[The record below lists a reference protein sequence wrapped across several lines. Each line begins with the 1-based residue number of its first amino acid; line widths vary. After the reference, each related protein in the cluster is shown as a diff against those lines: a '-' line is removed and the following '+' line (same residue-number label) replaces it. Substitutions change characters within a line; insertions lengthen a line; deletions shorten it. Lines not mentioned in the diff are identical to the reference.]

1 MSSTAQ
7 DAAGQADEESRRG
20 GFSSRRVFILAAI
33 GSAVGLGNIWRFP
46 YVAYENGGGAF
57 LLPYLV
63 ALLTTG
69 IPFLLL
75 DYAIGHRH
83 RGSAPLS
90 FARLRRGTE
99 GLGWWQVGICFAI
112 AIYYAAV
119 LAWALRYT
127 FFSLDQ
133 AWGDDPEGFFFGEFL
148 QAGDV
153 AITADVVPGVLVPL
167 LLVWVAVLLIM
178 ALGVQRG
185 IGLTSLFLIPVL
197 VLAFV
202 ALVVQALLL
211 DGAGTG
217 LDALFTPEWSAL
229 TEASVWAAAFGQI
242 FFSLSIGFGIMI
254 TYASYVR
261 RREDMVGSG
270 LVVGFSNSGFE
281 LLAGIGVFAALGFM
295 AQAQGVAVDEVAS
308 GGIGLAFIAFPAII
322 SEAPAGAFLGVL
334 FFGSLVVAGITSLV
348 SVIEVVISAVRDK
361 FDTSR
366 MTATLVVGLPAAVLS
381 LILFS
386 TTSGIYVSTSST
398 TSSTSTASSSSRWSA
413 CSVVAW
419 GVRAL
424 PSLSQH
430 LNVHGR
436 PRVGSGW
443 RVLTSVIAPAALALV
458 LVLALRD
465 DLETPT
471 RTTHLA
477 AGRLRVAGRRGAA
490 GRSASCLPGCRG
502 APGRTWTGRHR
513 DRTRRHPCT
522 RHPGPAAGRRP
533 RTTTEASSEHRGD
546 RDDAGGDGRDLG
558 RPRPGDRQPGAQRRR
573 RVPRRDR
580 APGPL
585 TTGVGTGLRT
595 PAGRPRRR

>member
-1 MSSTAQ
+1 MSTAGR
-7 DAAGQADEESRRG
+7 ATEQAEVERRRG

-63 ALLTTG
+63 ALLTAG

-99 GLGWWQVGICFAI
+99 GLGWWQVGICFLI

-133 AWGDDPEGFFFGEFL
+133 AWGADPEGFFFGEFL

-153 AITADVVPGVLVPL
+153 AVTADVVPGVLVPL
-167 LLVWVAVLLIM
+167 ALVWLAVLVIM

-185 IGLTSLFLIPVL
+185 IGAVALVFIPVL

-211 DGAGTG
+211 PGAGAG
-217 LDALFTPEWSAL
+217 LDALFTPDWSAL
-229 TEASVWAAAFGQI
+229 TSASVWAAAFGQI
-242 FFSLSIGFGIMI
+242 FFSLSVGFGIMI

-295 AQAQGVAVDEVAS
+295 AQANGAAVDEVAE
-308 GGIGLAFIAFPAII
+308 GGIGLAFVAFPTII
-322 SEAPAGAFLGVL
+322 SEAPAGALLGVL
-334 FFGSLVVAGITSLV
+334 FFGALVIAGITSLI

-366 MTATLVVGLPAAVLS
+366 LTATLAVGVPAAVLS
-381 LILFS
+381 LVLFS
-386 TTSGIYVSTSST
+386 TTSGVYVLDIVDHFVNQYGILVVALVSML
-398 TSSTSTASSSSRWSA
+398 
-413 CSVVAW
+413 VVAW
-419 GVRAL
+419 VVRAL
-424 PSLSQH
+424 PVLGDH

-436 PRVGSGW
+436 PRVGTGW
-443 RVLTSVIAPAALALV
+443 RVLTSVVAPVGLAIV
-458 LVLALRD
+458 LVFALRD
-465 DLETPT
+465 DLSDPYGDYPT
-471 RTTHLA
+471 WMLLVLGWLLVVALPLVGFLLARGKWRPGTHLD
-477 AGRLRVAGRRGAA
+477 GPP
-490 GRSASCLPGCRG
+490 PGS
-502 APGRTWTGRHR
+502 
-513 DRTRRHPCT
+513 D
-522 RHPGPAAGRRP
+522 PAAP
-533 RTTTEASSEHRGD
+533 LDTTTPGTTDPARPATGD
-546 RDDAGGDGRDLG
+546 HEGGAR
-558 RPRPGDRQPGAQRRR
+558 
-573 RVPRRDR
+573 
-580 APGPL
+580 
-585 TTGVGTGLRT
+585 
-595 PAGRPRRR
+595 

>member
-1 MSSTAQ
+1 MSTTAGRATEQ
-7 DAAGQADEESRRG
+7 PDEEERRG

-57 LLPYLV
+57 LLPYLI
-63 ALLTTG
+63 ALLTAG

-99 GLGWWQVGICFAI
+99 GLGWWQVGICFVI
-112 AIYYAAV
+112 AVYYAAV
-119 LAWALRYT
+119 IAWALRYT
-127 FFSLDQ
+127 FFSLDL

-153 AITADVVPGVLVPL
+153 RVTADVVPGVLVPL
-167 LLVWVAVLLIM
+167 ALVWLAVLMVM

-185 IGLTSLFLIPVL
+185 IGLTSLVFIPVL

-211 DGAGTG
+211 PGAGAG
-217 LDALFTPEWSAL
+217 LDALFAPDWSAL
-229 TEASVWAAAFGQI
+229 TSPSVWAAAFGQI
-242 FFSLSIGFGIMI
+242 FFSLSVGFGIMI

-295 AQAQGVAVDEVAS
+295 AQASGQAVDEVAS

-322 SEAPAGAFLGVL
+322 SEAPAGALLGVL
-334 FFGSLVVAGITSLV
+334 FFGALVIAGLTSLI

-361 FDTSR
+361 LDTGR
-366 MTATLVVGLPAAVLS
+366 LTATLAVGVPAAVLS
-381 LILFS
+381 LVLFS
-386 TTSGIYVSTSST
+386 TTSGIYVLDVVDHFVNQYGILVVALVSML
-398 TSSTSTASSSSRWSA
+398 
-413 CSVVAW
+413 VVAW
-419 GVRAL
+419 VVRAL
-424 PSLSQH
+424 PGLGAH

-436 PRVGSGW
+436 PRVGTGW
-443 RVLTSVIAPAALALV
+443 RLLTSVVAPVGLAVV

-465 DLETPT
+465 DLAARYEDYPAWLLLALGWALVVALPLIGFLLA
-471 RTTHLA
+471 RLPWRAGTHLD
-477 AGRLRVAGRRGAA
+477 GPP
-490 GRSASCLPGCRG
+490 PGS
-502 APGRTWTGRHR
+502 
-513 DRTRRHPCT
+513 D
-522 RHPGPAAGRRP
+522 PAAPLHAPATTDPAPHDRP
-533 RTTTEASSEHRGD
+533 Q
-546 RDDAGGDGRDLG
+546 DDGG
-558 RPRPGDRQPGAQRRR
+558 PR
-573 RVPRRDR
+573 
-580 APGPL
+580 
-585 TTGVGTGLRT
+585 
-595 PAGRPRRR
+595 